1 MRLIFPNFPL
11 HNRLLPILTRMSS
24 SKPYTKDS
32 TPRDRRRR
40 NNPNDSPS
48 VALSKQ
54 LSWLLRHGLDKSG
67 LPVRNDG
74 YVQLDAVVPLLTD
87 SISLLSLMCLV
98 NLLVVSP
105 QVSSVYALADK
116 RSGRHKR
123 QKALH
128 HNCPGNPRRS

>member
-11 HNRLLPILTRMSS
+11 HSRIAYILTGMSS
-24 SKPYTKDS
+24 SKPYTQDS

-40 NNPNDSPS
+40 NNPNESPS

-74 YVQLDAVVPLLTD
+74 YVQLDAVLPLLIIST
-87 SISLLSLMCLV
+87 SLISLIFIV
-98 NLLVVSP
+98 NL
-105 QVSSVYALADK
+105 
-116 RSGRHKR
+116 
-123 QKALH
+123 
-128 HNCPGNPRRS
+128 

>member
-1 MRLIFPNFPL
+1 MRLIFTNFPL
-11 HNRLLPILTRMSS
+11 HSRIAYILTRMFS

-32 TPRDRRRR
+32 APRDRRRR

-74 YVQLDAVVPLLTD
+74 YVQLDAVVALL
-87 SISLLSLMCLV
+87 L
-98 NLLVVSP
+98 
-105 QVSSVYALADK
+105 Y
-116 RSGRHKR
+116 
-123 QKALH
+123 
-128 HNCPGNPRRS
+128 